1 MYAAPPPPPIS
12 VAVGRIDA
20 DWLLGQVSD
29 AYRRYGISPKTKDV
43 IVVKVVVTEEGKEQE
58 AQSAEDIWAHLV
70 ENVKGT
76 PTELTDA
83 EIAKSTDWQKVRKYY
98 GLNNVPGIQKGWSD
112 ERRDKEL
119 EALVVMKMALRGL

>member
-1 MYAAPPPPPIS
+1 MLA
-12 VAVGRIDA
+12 
-20 DWLLGQVSD
+20 QVSD

-43 IVVKVVVTEEGKEQE
+43 IVVKVIVTEEGKEQE
-58 AQSAEDIWAHLV
+58 SQSAEDIWAHLV